1 MEMSNEID
9 KIAPALV
16 AIQDSMTVI
25 KDTEGVHGAKYATL
39 SNTLAVVR
47 PALKEN
53 GLTVIQSMETDDK
66 AVTCTTR
73 IMHETGQ
80 WIDSVATVTA
90 AGLNPQLYGSA
101 ISYVR
106 RYGLCAALSVS
117 NEGEDDDSKRQEI
130 AYTKAEAKEAEA
142 KELRKFQAAILPR
155 LLKFDAEALQL
166 AFEESGYASEEE
178 DKEAMVCELI
188 KQASS
193 KPKLTTIGKRCKE
206 LQAEIDKSVD

>member
-1 MEMSNEID
+1 MKMSNEIG

-16 AIQDSMTVI
+16 AIAENMTVI
-25 KDTEGVHGAKYATL
+25 KDTEGVHSAKYATL
-39 SNTLAVVR
+39 SNTLAVIR
-47 PALKEN
+47 PALKEA
-53 GLTVIQSMETDDK
+53 GLTVIQSMQTDDK

-73 IMHETGQ
+73 IMHESGE
-80 WIDSVATVTA
+80 WIDSEATVTA

-106 RYGLCAALSVS
+106 RYGICAALSIS
-117 NEGEDDDSKRQEI
+117 NEGEDDDSKRTEI

-142 KELRKFQAAILPR
+142 VELRKFQAAILPR
-155 LLKFDAEALQL
+155 LLKFDLEPLQL

-206 LQAEIDKSVD
+206 LQSEQDK